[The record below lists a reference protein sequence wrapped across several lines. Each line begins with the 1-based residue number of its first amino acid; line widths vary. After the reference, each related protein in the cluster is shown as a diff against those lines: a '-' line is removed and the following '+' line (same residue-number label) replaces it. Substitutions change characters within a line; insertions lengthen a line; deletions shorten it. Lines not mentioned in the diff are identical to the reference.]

1 MPAWMTGILRHSMKC
16 LITRFACNIY
26 SSRLLCHIYDWCA
39 RAGNLYKHIT
49 LLCLYFIDIPS
60 CMTVFLKTIYHIN
73 KKYSNKTLSN
83 VRVYM
88 RKLCMIFWMWTNG
101 MTMSNQYLQNYE
113 VYSGWQFSCGGAHVR
128 GISVTW
134 NGLSWSGGHD
144 ECEPCWVEL
153 GVHST
158 SVLSSTWTKKIK
170 PRGVHDVCVT
180 IMGTVFW
187 SFWYITV
194 QKVSIHQLTN
204 DARVIII
211 VSGHQHR
218 WLAGGYDLEIGHFNR
233 GK

>member
-1 MPAWMTGILRHSMKC
+1 MSWNTPIHSLGISWNAGLNKSFQKMTEILRHPDYTPC
-16 LITRFACNIY
+16 LIAHFDECNIY
-26 SSRLLCHIYDWCA
+26 ITTALSYIYDWCA

-101 MTMSNQYLQNYE
+101 ITMSNQYLQNYE

-134 NGLSWSGGHD
+134 NGLLVWRNRSWTLQYHKQKLFLLILVLWHVLNKNQPD
-144 ECEPCWVEL
+144 ATLAPL
-153 GVHST
+153 GNFFLFT
-158 SVLSSTWTKKIK
+158 II
-170 PRGVHDVCVT
+170 GV
-180 IMGTVFW
+180 
-187 SFWYITV
+187 
-194 QKVSIHQLTN
+194 
-204 DARVIII
+204 
-211 VSGHQHR
+211 
-218 WLAGGYDLEIGHFNR
+218 NR
-233 GK
+233 GENKLNGAKSQNCPNLND